1 MKKIALTLFG
11 ICSISAMAQTQLIAH
26 RGYWNTPNPTA
37 KNSVEALKNTQK
49 IKVYG
54 SEFDVHQ
61 TKDGVL
67 VINHDNDING
77 VVIADTNFGDLKNQ
91 KLSNGEAIPTLKD
104 YLITGSKDQNLKLI
118 VEIKP
123 TQSKELDEKIAQS
136 TLALVKQLKLE
147 NHVEYI
153 SFSLN
158 TCKAL
163 KAYQPSVKVQYLMGD
178 LSPAQVKEIGLDGID
193 YYYKIFQ
200 KNPEWIAQAKS
211 LGLITNAWTV
221 NDIKVYQ
228 ELEKLGIDFITTD
241 TPVDFIKK

>member
-37 KNSVEALKNTQK
+37 KNSVEALKNAQK

-77 VVIADTNFGDLKNQ
+77 VVIADTNFEDLKNQ

-136 TLALVKQLKLE
+136 TLTLVKQLKLE
-147 NHVEYI
+147 NRVEYI
-153 SFSLN
+153 SFSLDI
-158 TCKAL
+158 CKAL
-163 KAYQPSVKVQYLMGD
+163 KAGNKNAEVHYLKGD
-178 LSPAQVKEIGLDGID
+178 LNPSQIKELGLDGID
-193 YYYKIFQ
+193 YSYKIFQ
-200 KNPEWIAQAKS
+200 KNPDWIAQAKA
-211 LGLITNAWTV
+211 LGLETNAWTV

-241 TPVDFIKK
+241 IPLTLIK